1 MPSSAITA
9 RGLSVALSGRPVLRG
24 VDLDVRE
31 GEWLGIV
38 GPNGSG
44 KTTLLRTL
52 AGLLPYSGGVALR
65 GRELSLWRGT
75 ERAREIALVRQQTD
89 LPFAFSVR
97 EVVAM
102 GRAPHLGWL
111 SPLASRDREIVSNA
125 ITDLALQ
132 PLAARAVNALS
143 GGEQQ
148 RVLLAQALAQEA
160 PLLLLDEPTAHLD
173 VRHRLD
179 VLDRVRRLVAPEA
192 PEPLAPEAQPSRAP
206 ASRTPHPS
214 IPPSRIPPPEASG
227 GKTVV
232 AAMHDLEWAARY
244 ADRIAVLDR
253 GQVVAVGAPA
263 AVLTPAL
270 LGAVFGVRAEVEST
284 ASGVTVRYLG
294 RHTPEASDAVESGA
308 LSPTP

>member
-1 MPSSAITA
+1 MPEPLSSAPIVSA
-9 RGLSVALSGRPVLRG
+9 RGLSVALAKRRVLHG
-24 VDLDVRE
+24 LDLDVRP

-52 AGLLPYSGGVALR
+52 AGLLPYTGSLAVR
-65 GRELSLWRGT
+65 GRDLRLWRGQD
-75 ERAREIALVRQQTD
+75 RAREIALVRQQTD

-111 SPLASRDREIVSNA
+111 SPLAAGDKQAVSNA
-125 ITDLALQ
+125 ITDLALDA
-132 PLAARAVNALS
+132 LALRPVNALS

-179 VLDRVRRLVAPEA
+179 VLDRVRRLV
-192 PEPLAPEAQPSRAP
+192 S
-206 ASRTPHPS
+206 
-214 IPPSRIPPPEASG
+214 ASG
-227 GKTVV
+227 ETASAGGAKTVV

-244 ADRIAVLDR
+244 ADRLVVLHGGRIA
-253 GQVVAVGAPA
+253 AEGAPA
-263 AVLTPAL
+263 DVLTPAL
-270 LGAVFGVRAEVEST
+270 LGDVFGVRAEVDPT
-284 ASGVTVRYLG
+284 ASGVRVRYLG
-294 RHTPEASDAVESGA
+294 RHAPEASELTEIGA
-308 LSPTP
+308 PHPTP

>member
-1 MPSSAITA
+1 MAVRSNALSPVLVPEPAPVSAYVA
-9 RGLSVALSGRPVLRG
+9 RGLAVALDGRPVLHDL
-24 VDLDVRE
+24 DLDVRE

-52 AGLLPYSGGVALR
+52 AGLLPYAGSLELR
-65 GRELSLWRGT
+65 GREVRLWPGRQ
-75 ERAREIALVRQQTD
+75 RAREVALVRQQTD

-111 SPLASRDREIVSNA
+111 SPLAAGDREAVSDA
-125 ITDLALQ
+125 ITALRLE
-132 PLAARAVNALS
+132 PLAARPVAALS

-148 RVLLAQALAQEA
+148 RVLLAQAMAQDA

-179 VLDRVRRLVAPEA
+179 VLDHVRA
-192 PEPLAPEAQPSRAP
+192 LANGD
-206 ASRTPHPS
+206 H
-214 IPPSRIPPPEASG
+214 
-227 GKTVV
+227 TVV

-244 ADRIAVLDR
+244 ADRILVLDR
-253 GQVVAVGAPA
+253 GRIAASGAPA
-263 AVLTPAL
+263 DVLTPEL
-270 LGAVFGVRAEVEST
+270 LARVFGVEAEVDPEIEGA
-284 ASGVTVRYLG
+284 ASGVRIRYLA
-294 RHTPEASDAVESGA
+294 RHAPEAPDSLGTAP
-308 LSPTP
+308 LSSTR